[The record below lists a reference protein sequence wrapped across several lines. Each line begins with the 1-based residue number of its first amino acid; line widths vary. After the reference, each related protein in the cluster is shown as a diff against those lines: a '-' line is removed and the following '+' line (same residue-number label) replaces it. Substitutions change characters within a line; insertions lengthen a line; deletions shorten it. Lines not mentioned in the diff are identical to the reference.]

1 MTKRVYSIKLTLNS
15 LRNNA
20 AFFRMFDK
28 SKTAKHKL
36 DRKSVNM
43 VIRESYNSNRFSG
56 MREMLRDRLH
66 TALEERKEFRNT
78 SILEDIELNTF
89 EKRQVEKNIKNQQKT
104 ALDSNDVSI
113 DHIMPPVNI
122 IEVEDIPQIGNPPD
136 QLN

>member
-1 MTKRVYSIKLTLNS
+1 
-15 LRNNA
+15 
-20 AFFRMFDK
+20 MFDK

-43 VIRESYNSNRFSG
+43 VIRESYNSNRFIG

-89 EKRQVEKNIKNQQKT
+89 EKKQVEKNIKNQQKT

-113 DHIMPPVNI
+113 DHVMPPVNI
-122 IEVEDIPQIGNPPD
+122 IELEDIPQIDNPPD
-136 QLN
+136 QQN